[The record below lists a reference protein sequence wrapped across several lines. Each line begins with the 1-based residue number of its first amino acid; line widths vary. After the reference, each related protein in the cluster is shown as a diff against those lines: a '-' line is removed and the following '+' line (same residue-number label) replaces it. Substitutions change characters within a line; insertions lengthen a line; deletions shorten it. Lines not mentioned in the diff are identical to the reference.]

1 MGVKRKR
8 RTLGLLWRCVILSLL
23 IVDISCFGATAYVHS
38 IEAVAQPQE
47 VLSFSIHELY
57 ADHFRRNPVSDD
69 VFLSSAHS
77 AEGYVSIDNRTD
89 KRLCIN
95 LIPDSGKTLV
105 YTAMPGVTYCLLTEG
120 PGDYEVICGEEGKQ
134 ALLGDAVYT
143 QAEKDVVYTYPSSY
157 VMFSPD
163 SDIVKFCSTLPKDEV
178 EYINAVFSVLAEKGE
193 YTLEGDRDETW
204 YVPDPNR
211 FVKDFRGDCF
221 DFASFATAALRLRGI
236 PCKLVVGDVDGNG
249 HAWIELKPN
258 FSGNVGGFDMKK
270 GKWSFVDPTVFV
282 TNDLGYGELS
292 FLVPA
297 YYEENKDKYTVNY
310 TY

>member
-1 MGVKRKR
+1 
-8 RTLGLLWRCVILSLL
+8 
-23 IVDISCFGATAYVHS
+23 
-38 IEAVAQPQE
+38 
-47 VLSFSIHELY
+47 
-57 ADHFRRNPVSDD
+57 
-69 VFLSSAHS
+69 
-77 AEGYVSIDNRTD
+77 
-89 KRLCIN
+89 
-95 LIPDSGKTLV
+95 
-105 YTAMPGVTYCLLTEG
+105 
-120 PGDYEVICGEEGKQ
+120 
-134 ALLGDAVYT
+134 
-143 QAEKDVVYTYPSSY
+143 
-157 VMFSPD
+157 MFSPD
-163 SDIVKFCSTLPKDEV
+163 SDIVKFCSALPKDEV
-178 EYINAVFSVLAEKGE
+178 EYINAVFSSLAEKGE

-221 DFASFATAALRLRGI
+221 DFASFATAALRMRGI
-236 PCKLVVGDVDGNG
+236 PCKLVVGDVDGSG

-270 GKWSFVDPTVFV
+270 GEWSFVDPTVFV